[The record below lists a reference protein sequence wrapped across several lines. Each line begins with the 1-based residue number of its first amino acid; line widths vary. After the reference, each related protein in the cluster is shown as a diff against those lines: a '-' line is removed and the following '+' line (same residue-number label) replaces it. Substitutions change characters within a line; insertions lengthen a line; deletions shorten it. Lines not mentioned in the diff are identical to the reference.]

1 VDAGL
6 GSTEQGTT
14 WPSVAPA
21 QRRHSG
27 VLAHLLGQFVLV
39 AGAYVAY
46 RAVRILTESDR
57 SRALRHAD
65 DVLTL
70 ERWLGV
76 DWERGAQDLVLD
88 HRAWVDLCNV
98 LYTWLF
104 WPTVIGALV
113 VLYVWDRAR
122 YRIYRNALFVS
133 GAIGLLVFAAFPL
146 APPRMLPGYVDTV
159 VVFSHQASLAHPA
172 TFTNQYAAMPSF
184 HVGWTVLAGLA
195 LMPLARHR
203 VSRGALLL
211 PGVAMAVTVVV
222 TANHYVVD
230 GVVGVALA
238 GLGLWAATAMC
249 RRSRA
254 DHEIL
259 DVATQRA
266 YPARHYARP
275 GVPRGG

>member
-1 VDAGL
+1 MSAG
-6 GSTEQGTT
+6 TFARV
-14 WPSVAPA
+14 VA
-21 QRRHSG
+21 
-27 VLAHLLGQFVLV
+27 QFLLV
-39 AGAYVAY
+39 AGAYMAY
-46 RAVRILTESDR
+46 RIVRILTESDR
-57 SRALRHAD
+57 GRAVRHAD
-65 DVLTL
+65 RILGL
-70 ERWLGV
+70 ERWLGL
-76 DWERGAQDLVLD
+76 DWERGAQNLVLD

-113 VLYVWDRAR
+113 VLYVADRPR
-122 YRIYRNALFVS
+122 YRVYRNALFVS
-133 GAIGLLVFAAFPL
+133 GAIGLVVFALFPL

-159 VVFSHQASLAHPA
+159 VVFSHQESLAHPT

-195 LMPLARHR
+195 LMPLARR
-203 VSRGALLL
+203 RLARIALLV

-230 GVVGVALA
+230 GVVGVVFAA
-238 GLGLWAATAMC
+238 IGLRVATAVC
-249 RRSRA
+249 RPSR
-254 DHEIL
+254 DRHEIL
-259 DVATQRA
+259 DVPTQRA